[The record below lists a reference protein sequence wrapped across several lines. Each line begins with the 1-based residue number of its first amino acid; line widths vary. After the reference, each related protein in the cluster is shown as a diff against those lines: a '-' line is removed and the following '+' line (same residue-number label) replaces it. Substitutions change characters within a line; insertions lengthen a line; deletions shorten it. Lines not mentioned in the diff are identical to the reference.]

1 MSGNKKGAYWR
12 SVHHGSGD
20 AHRLAEPISKPG
32 RVLLKN
38 VPLSFVSAKVSGH
51 GRKSSNTEIPLI
63 PFIDF
68 LIVLVVFLLITFS
81 ATGELLAQKPS
92 ITMPKAANVVDIEI
106 QPVIAIDPVVVTL
119 DGRRMADTAT
129 LAADP
134 KVERMENMIQ
144 DLETLRRNWAILHPQ
159 EPFGGVV
166 ILQADVAID
175 FRVIKKVMFSA
186 SQAGYPNVAFAVNR
200 TTAAKGGGK

>member
-1 MSGNKKGAYWR
+1 M
-12 SVHHGSGD
+12 
-20 AHRLAEPISKPG
+20 PIGQPG
-32 RVLLKN
+32 KVLLRG
-38 VPLSFVSAKVSGH
+38 VPLKFVAKKVGGGH
-51 GRKSSNTEIPLI
+51 SKAINTEIPLI

-92 ITMPKAANVVDIEI
+92 ITMPKAQNVVDIEI
-106 QPVIAIDPVVVTL
+106 QPVIAIDATVVTL

-134 KVERMENMIQ
+134 KVERMENLIQ
-144 DLETLRRNWAILHPQ
+144 DLETLRRNWSILHPQ
-159 EPFGGVV
+159 EPFSGVV

-186 SQAGYPNVAFAVNR
+186 AQAGYPNVAFAVNR
-200 TTAAKGGGK
+200 TSSAPAKK